1 MVIYWSDT
9 ILKQTLQKNPMDRR
23 RYLQSF
29 VVALEKVPEIE
40 CPIEYGCVLRSTL
53 ELPKG
58 IKSNNIVFDY
68 VGDPDLRD
76 AYSLM
81 QEGVAD
87 YLSHSEFTG
96 KRPRYTFRDGHI
108 RIYATTAAEL
118 EMEYIGIQ
126 MVTSDYKALK
136 KFKCNGDD
144 DCFNDDVPLNLTN
157 DIIQQ
162 TIQAIMSTELRL
174 LPRKNDVDVNVDD
187 MISVKDDILPKA
199 KSSKDD

>member
-1 MVIYWSDT
+1 
-9 ILKQTLQKNPMDRR
+9 
-23 RYLQSF
+23 
-29 VVALEKVPEIE
+29 
-40 CPIEYGCVLRSTL
+40 
-53 ELPKG
+53 
-58 IKSNNIVFDY
+58 
-68 VGDPDLRD
+68 
-76 AYSLM
+76 
-81 QEGVAD
+81 
-87 YLSHSEFTG
+87 
-96 KRPRYTFRDGHI
+96 
-108 RIYATTAAEL
+108 
-118 EMEYIGIQ
+118 MEYIGIQ